1 MLQLKWNS
9 GKLHNTFFTHCYSQ
23 TFTSPTFL
31 THCWTFRWE
40 CVKLYQIRHQSD
52 RTPNWKLVSAAVSH
66 WDQHSVPQTSRP
78 GFVLYNSSRCFL
90 FLNVTKKKGRFF
102 PPPLFHFLSW
112 FLFFLCASFFCYNL
126 YITVSLNHEYVSHL
140 HLANNHTHICGN
152 RKCVVHCA
160 HTLCTRLLS
169 FLKKK
174 LKQRRKWEDGL
185 TARERQGGSAGPL
198 HVSPNASV
206 LSHVN
211 ILDGLV
217 DIRRQ

>member
-90 FLNVTKKKGRFF
+90 FLNVTKKKRTIFF
-102 PPPLFHFLSW
+102 SPSFPFSLVVLILS
-112 FLFFLCASFFCYNL
+112 LCIFFLLQSIHHCFFESWICFAP
-126 YITVSLNHEYVSHL
+126 TFSKQP
-140 HLANNHTHICGN
+140 HTHM
-152 RKCVVHCA
+152 RKQEVCS
-160 HTLCTRLLS
+160 TLCTHSLYPPS
-169 FLKKK
+169 
-174 LKQRRKWEDGL
+174 
-185 TARERQGGSAGPL
+185 
-198 HVSPNASV
+198 
-206 LSHVN
+206 
-211 ILDGLV
+211 
-217 DIRRQ
+217 